1 MMPTTGTM
9 LAYLSVAAP
18 AIAYLVRRH
27 LLRRGAEPLV
37 FILGCIACYGLLLL
51 SLPFTEAAIE
61 ADMYS
66 FDLNGDGIFD
76 DSEMTPEAKAAMR
89 RWSSD
94 VGRNFAPF
102 TGLFICPIWSAMVY
116 AVFAFGYRIGNAFFR
131 TKAIG

>member
-1 MMPTTGTM
+1 M

-18 AIAYLVRRH
+18 AIAYLYRRH
-27 LLRRGAEPLV
+27 LLRRGSEPLV
-37 FILGCIACYGLLLL
+37 FILACIACYGLLLL

-66 FDLNGDGIFD
+66 FDLNGDGVFD
-76 DSEMTPEAKAAMR
+76 DSEMTPEAKDAMR

-102 TGLFICPIWSAMVY
+102 TGLFIAPIWSAMVY
-116 AVFAFGYRIGNAFFR
+116 AVFALAYLIGNAFFR